1 MQQPTTSAQQQTEE
15 ERAAEGA
22 KRQEQIRRN
31 QGLIDLLHEWADGD
45 ASDQEE
51 QRETWE
57 LLKRYLDEDRL
68 SYRKLF
74 P

>member
-1 MQQPTTSAQQQTEE
+1 MQKPVTQGNDVDTERE
-15 ERAAEGA
+15 A

-31 QGLIDLLHEWADGD
+31 QALIDLLNERDQED
-45 ASDQEE
+45 AEE

-57 LLKRYLDEDRL
+57 AIEKGLRENPITFRTLE
-68 SYRKLF
+68 

>member
-1 MQQPTTSAQQQTEE
+1 MQQPSTIPQRLTPE
-15 ERAAEGA
+15 EREA

-31 QGLIDLLHEWADGD
+31 QGLIDLLDEWSRGD
-45 ASDQEE
+45 PDDQEE

>member
-1 MQQPTTSAQQQTEE
+1 MQQPTTSPHQQAEE
-15 ERAAEGA
+15 ERAAKEA

-31 QGLIDLLHEWADGD
+31 QGLIALLDEWADGD
-45 ASDQEE
+45 AEDQEE